1 MDFHQLLIERRSIRR
16 YTDREIDPEQV
27 KLILEAALLSPTSK
41 SARAWHFVVV
51 EDKATLGSL
60 ANCKKLGATG
70 LKTCPLAV
78 VVAVDSTESEAWVED
93 ASVAAFAMQL
103 QARALGVGSCWIQLY
118 GRYMEDGV
126 TLSDQFVQDTLGVP
140 EQCSVLCVLTFGY
153 PDEQRKPQDT
163 GKLKWD
169 NVHIDKW

>member
-16 YTDREIDPEQV
+16 YTGQEIEPEKV

-41 SARAWHFVVV
+41 SARAWHLVAV
-51 EDKATLGSL
+51 EDKDTLARLCG
-60 ANCKKLGATG
+60 CKKAGAVS

-78 VVAVDSTESEAWVED
+78 VVAVDSTKSEAWIED

-103 QARALGVGSCWIQLY
+103 QARSLGLGSCWVQLY
-118 GRYMEDGV
+118 GRYAEDDA
-126 TLSDQFVQDTLGVP
+126 TPSDQFVQEVLGIP
-140 EQCSVLCVLTFGY
+140 ESCCVLCAITFGY
-153 PDEQRKPQDT
+153 PDEERKPQDT